1 MKHVGILAHS
11 AEGSSLCY
19 LALCHAGASKLG
31 DHLHPDVTMDAI
43 SMGTSIPEWERENLP
58 LIRATLAKSVGR
70 LTAADCDFFVCPDN
84 TAHLALELDGPDLAL
99 PGLHIADVVM
109 KEAVERG
116 YRKLGIL
123 GTKWTMAKPMYFRA
137 AQSKGLTA
145 IAPNEPDRSYI
156 NEIIFAELCN
166 GIFTDEARKEHVRI
180 IEDLASRGCDAAV
193 LGCTEIPLLI
203 SPEQAPLPT
212 LDSTRLLAKYA
223 LGVALGEKNLPSW
236 RGGPMWP

>member
-43 SMGTSIPEWERENLP
+43 SMGASIPDWERENFP
-58 LIRATLAKSVGR
+58 PIRATLAKSVGR
-70 LTAADCDFFVCPDN
+70 LSAADCDFFVCPDN
-84 TAHLALELDGPDLAL
+84 TAHLALEVDGPDLAL
-99 PGLHIADVVM
+99 PGLHIADVVT

-123 GTKWTMAKPMYFRA
+123 GTKWTMARPMYFRA
-137 AQSKGLTA
+137 ALSKGLTA
-145 IAPNEPDRSYI
+145 IAPNEPDRNYI
-156 NEIIFAELCN
+156 NGVIFSELCK
-166 GIFTDEARKEHVRI
+166 GIFNDNSRMEHVRI
-180 IEDLASRGCDAAV
+180 MEDLKSSGCDAVV

-203 SPEQAPLPT
+203 SSEQSPLPI

-223 LGVALGEKNLPSW
+223 LGVALGENSLPSW